1 MARNDGVDRTSV
13 RNLAVSDKAVGNTQQ
28 HNEREKDSYR
38 NPDIIP
44 QRTAW
49 NIHFKKPTASY
60 TDLFA
65 QLETAGTISTRGLKP
80 DATHYCELVFDVN
93 SAYFDN
99 HGGYEFAKQFYEDA
113 YKAAVQ
119 IVGGEQYILSA
130 VMHADEI
137 NRASPKTQSAL
148 LEVMQ
153 EGKLSVDGKT
163 YPVPQPF
170 IVMATQNPYGSSGT
184 QELPDSQTDR
194 FMIRITVGYPSAKDE
209 IAILKHENMVAASE
223 VEAIVSAKEL
233 MEMRKEAAAVHVED
247 SIYGYMVNIAN
258 ASRTHADVSLGISP
272 RGTMALSSM
281 SKAHALMEGRDYVI
295 PDDVLSVA
303 PYTLTHRLTLT
314 GDARFAGKTPGS
326 VLASIL
332 SSVPRPSLKED

>member
-1 MARNDGVDRTSV
+1 MYDKNSGEFRYMPGSAMT
-13 RNLAVSDKAVGNTQQ
+13 NL
-28 HNEREKDSYR
+28 
-38 NPDIIP
+38 
-44 QRTAW
+44 
-49 NIHFKKPTASY
+49 F
-60 TDLFA
+60 L
-65 QLETAGTISTRGLKP
+65 
-80 DATHYCELVFDVN
+80 
-93 SAYFDN
+93 
-99 HGGYEFAKQFYEDA
+99 
-113 YKAAVQ
+113 
-119 IVGGEQYILSA
+119 
-130 VMHADEI
+130 ADEI